1 MTCPGT
7 IVSQG
12 EGHSEGVGMESGNKV
27 SGDVGSMPRRN
38 LRRVGGGT
46 RAAGR
51 CVRSDRSRNGD
62 LGVVEGGVAQ
72 PEAEL
77 VTRRNVFLR
86 DR

>member
-1 MTCPGT
+1 MTCAGT
-7 IVSQG
+7 IVSQS
-12 EGHSEGVGMESGNKV
+12 ERHSEGVRMESGNKV
-27 SGDVGSMPRRN
+27 SGDVGSMPPRN
-38 LRRVGGGT
+38 LRRVSGGT
-46 RAAGR
+46 RTAGR

-72 PEAEL
+72 AEAKL